1 MVGVDGQEMEENGGA
16 GGRRAEGERLPG
28 RREGDDA
35 EQGEVEAWE
44 SGGEERGGGAGAEEG
59 SVGPE
64 RGEAASVI
72 GVHMSQEVGLTPTL
86 PPVHRYQSAL
96 HLFAPLS
103 VSLSNR
109 ASFLFIIHSVLF
121 NGLTYYIKAHYD
133 CFIIASGSGRNRMEK
148 VTNPEASAGGK
159 KRRLEEDEVGCSHV
173 ANGDQSFSLRE

>member
-44 SGGEERGGGAGAEEG
+44 SGGEERGGGARAEER

-72 GVHMSQEVGLTPTL
+72 GVHMSQEVGLTSTL

-96 HLFAPLS
+96 HLFSPFLFQIALP
-103 VSLSNR
+103 
-109 ASFLFIIHSVLF
+109 SFLLYTSVLF

-148 VTNPEASAGGK
+148 VTNPETSPGGK
-159 KRRLEEDEVGCSHV
+159 KRRREEDEVGCSHV
-173 ANGDQSFSLRE
+173 ANGDRCFSLRK